1 MRTKKYLK
9 IDKETELKLYNFIE
23 LSNKPREKKRAL
35 AIVMSNNRNS
45 VQEIAEKLNVNQDVV
60 YDWLIKFTNHGI
72 IGLMDK
78 PIPGRPKKLKIEH
91 EKDIKEVLKK
101 SS

>member
-9 IDKETELKLYNFIE
+9 IDKQKELELYNFIE
-23 LSNKPREKKRAL
+23 ISNKPRAKKRAL
-35 AIVMSNNRNS
+35 AIIMSNNKNS
-45 VQEIAEKLNVNQDVV
+45 VQEIAKKLNVNQDAV
-60 YDWLIKFTNHGI
+60 YDWLVKFTNHGI
-72 IGLMDK
+72 KGLMDK

-91 EKDIKEVLKK
+91 EKAIEEVLKK

>member
-9 IDKETELKLYNFIE
+9 IDKQTELELYNFIE
-23 LSNKPREKKRAL
+23 ISNKPRAKKRVL
-35 AIVMSNNRNS
+35 AIIMSNNKNS
-45 VQEIAEKLNVNQDVV
+45 VQEIAEKLSVNQDTV
-60 YDWLIKFTNHGI
+60 YDWLVKFTNHGI
-72 IGLMDK
+72 KGLMDK

>member
-1 MRTKKYLK
+1 MYLK
-9 IDKETELKLYNFIE
+9 Q
-23 LSNKPREKKRAL
+23 
-35 AIVMSNNRNS
+35 IVFLFRCFFW
-45 VQEIAEKLNVNQDVV
+45 IGT
-60 YDWLIKFTNHGI
+60 YDWLVKFTNHGI
-72 IGLMDK
+72 KGLMDK

>member
-9 IDKETELKLYNFIE
+9 IDKKTELELYNFIE
-23 LSNKPREKKRAL
+23 ISNKPRVKKRVL
-35 AIVMSNNRNS
+35 AILMSNNKNS

-60 YDWLIKFTNHGI
+60 YDWLVKFTNHGI
-72 IGLMDK
+72 KGLMDK

>member
-9 IDKETELKLYNFIE
+9 IDKQKELELYNFIE
-23 LSNKPREKKRAL
+23 MSNKPRAKKRAL
-35 AIVMSNNRNS
+35 AIIMSNNKNS
-45 VQEIAEKLNVNQDVV
+45 VQEIAKKLNVNQDAV
-60 YDWLIKFTNHGI
+60 YDWLVKFTNHGI
-72 IGLMDK
+72 KGLMDK

-91 EKDIKEVLKK
+91 EKAIEEVLKK

>member
-1 MRTKKYLK
+1 MRTKKYLT
-9 IDKETELKLYNFIE
+9 IDKKMELELYNFIE
-23 LSNKPREKKRAL
+23 NSSQPRAKRRAL
-35 AIVMSNNRNS
+35 AILMSNENKT
-45 VQEIAEKLNVNQDVV
+45 VQDIAKKLQVNQDVV
-60 YDWLIKFTNHGI
+60 YDWLIKFTNFAI
-72 IGLMDK
+72 EGLKDK